1 MKKLR
6 LNHKIYNKQ
15 ERRKNMAKILAYD
28 AEAKQK
34 ILAGV
39 EKLEKAVATTLGPC
53 GKNVMINEYGQIHST
68 RDGVTVA
75 KAIALKDEFE
85 NLGANAIKEVAEK
98 SNIRCG
104 DGTTSST
111 ILAASIYKNGLKYVS
126 FGSNSTQIKNGI
138 KRAADKAVE
147 QVKKLA
153 KPISSKEEIKRV
165 ATVSA
170 NHDIEIGEIIANV
183 MDKIGKDG
191 TIKVEDGNTMELNS
205 KIVEGMVIDQSYV
218 SPYMVTNTETGEAE
232 LDNPWILIANKKLN
246 NIQELLPC
254 LQTVASTKAPLLV
267 IADEIQEDLIATFIV
282 NRLRS
287 GFTTV
292 AIKSPS
298 FGDSRKAMLE
308 DIAILCGGRVVSDE
322 TGTKLEHATPETGIL
337 GRAAKVVVNGES
349 TIIIGGVGDKAKI
362 EERAASLRNSIEA
375 ANISDYDRERLRERL
390 AKLTSGIGII
400 SVGATTEAERK
411 EKRDRVDDA
420 FAASK
425 SAARSGIVPGG
436 GVALLLAKKALAS
449 WMLETEFTG
458 DEEIG
463 ARILFDSLD
472 APAKK
477 ILENAGEDA
486 SLIVGKIG
494 EGANGNGYNVL
505 TKEFVDMVEDGVVD
519 PAEVVINEIQN
530 AASVSGLL
538 LTTDCLIV
546 EEPKKINAAAS
557 QMSAPGMM

>member
-1 MKKLR
+1 
-6 LNHKIYNKQ
+6 
-15 ERRKNMAKILAYD
+15 MAKILAYD

-39 EKLEKAVATTLGPC
+39 EKLERAVSTTLGPC

-75 KAIALKDEFE
+75 KAITLKDEFE

-98 SNIRCG
+98 SNTRCG

-138 KRAADKAVE
+138 KRAADRAVE
-147 QVKKLA
+147 YIKKIA
-153 KPISSKEEIKRV
+153 KPISTKEEIKRV

-170 NHDIEIGEIIANV
+170 NHDSEIGEIIAGV

-191 TIKVEDGNTMELNS
+191 TIKVEDGNTMELHS

-232 LDNPWILIANKKLN
+232 LDNPWILVANKKLN

-254 LQTVASTKAPLLV
+254 LQSVSQSGAPLLV

-282 NRLRS
+282 NRMRS
-287 GFTTV
+287 GFNVV
-292 AIKSPS
+292 AVKSPS
-298 FGDSRKAMLE
+298 YGDSRKEILE
-308 DIAILCGGRVVSDE
+308 DIATLCGGRVVSDE
-322 TGTKLEHATPETGIL
+322 TGTKLENAVPEVGIL
-337 GRAAKVVVNGES
+337 GRASKVVVNKE
-349 TIIIGGVGDKAKI
+349 TTVIIGGAGSKEKI
-362 EERAASLRNSIEA
+362 EERAAGLRKSIEDS
-375 ANISDYDRERLRERL
+375 ANSSEYDREKLKERL

-425 SAARSGIVPGG
+425 AAVRSGIVPGG
-436 GVALLLAKKALAS
+436 GVALLLAKKALAT
-449 WMLETEFTG
+449 WMLETEFAG
-458 DEEIG
+458 DEGIG
-463 ARILFDSLD
+463 ARILFDSLS
-472 APAKK
+472 APAMK

-486 SLIVGKIG
+486 SLIVSKISEG
-494 EGANGNGYNVL
+494 ESGHGYNVL

-538 LTTDCLIV
+538 LTTDCLVV
-546 EEPKKINAAAS
+546 EEPKKQPAVPPMA
-557 QMSAPGMM
+557 

>member
-1 MKKLR
+1 
-6 LNHKIYNKQ
+6 
-15 ERRKNMAKILAYD
+15 MAKILAYD
-28 AEAKQK
+28 SEAKQK

-39 EKLEKAVATTLGPC
+39 EKLERAVATTLGPC
-53 GKNVMINEYGQIHST
+53 GKNVIINEYGQIHST

-75 KAIALKDEFE
+75 KAVTLKDEFE

-98 SNIRCG
+98 SNTRCG

-138 KRAADKAVE
+138 KRAADRAVDE
-147 QVKKLA
+147 IKKLS
-153 KPISSKEEIKRV
+153 KPIATKEEIKRV

-170 NHDIEIGEIIANV
+170 NHDTEIGEIIADV

-205 KIVEGMVIDQSYV
+205 KIMEGMVIDQPYV

-254 LQTVASTKAPLLV
+254 LQTVSATKSPLLV

-292 AIKSPS
+292 AVKSPS
-298 FGDSRKAMLE
+298 YGDSRKAILE

-337 GRAAKVVVNGES
+337 GRAAKVVVNSET
-349 TIIIGGVGDKAKI
+349 TIIIGGAGDKTKI
-362 EERAASLRNSIEA
+362 AERAASLRNSIEA
-375 ANISDYDRERLRERL
+375 TNISDYDREKLQERL

-425 SAARSGIVPGG
+425 AAVRSGIVPGG
-436 GVALLLAKKALAS
+436 GVALLLAKKALAT
-449 WMLETEFTG
+449 WMLETEFAG
-458 DEEIG
+458 DEGIG

-494 EGANGNGYNVL
+494 EGTNGNGYNVL

-546 EEPKKINAAAS
+546 EEPKKINAAAP
-557 QMSAPGMM
+557 QMPAPGMM

>member
-1 MKKLR
+1 
-6 LNHKIYNKQ
+6 
-15 ERRKNMAKILAYD
+15 MAKILAYD
-28 AEAKQK
+28 SEAKQK

-53 GKNVMINEYGQIHST
+53 GKNVIINEYGQIHST

-75 KAIALKDEFE
+75 KAVTLKDEFE

-98 SNIRCG
+98 SNTRCG

-138 KRAADKAVE
+138 KRAATRAVDE
-147 QVKKLA
+147 IKKLA
-153 KPISSKEEIKRV
+153 KPIATKEEIKRV

-170 NHDIEIGEIIANV
+170 NHDTEIGEIIADV

-205 KIVEGMVIDQSYV
+205 KIMEGMVIDQPYV

-254 LQTVASTKAPLLV
+254 LQTVSATKAPLLV

-292 AIKSPS
+292 AVKSPS
-298 FGDSRKAMLE
+298 YGDSRKAILE
-308 DIAILCGGRVVSDE
+308 DIAVLCGGRVVSDE

-349 TIIIGGVGDKAKI
+349 TIIIGGAGSKEKI
-362 EERAASLRNSIEA
+362 AERASSLRNSIEA
-375 ANISDYDRERLRERL
+375 TNVSDYDREKLRERL
-390 AKLTSGIGII
+390 AKLTSGIGVI

-425 SAARSGIVPGG
+425 AAVRSGIVPGG
-436 GVALLLAKKALAS
+436 GVALLLAKKALAT
-449 WMLETEFTG
+449 WMLETEFAG
-458 DEEIG
+458 DEGIG

-494 EGANGNGYNVL
+494 EGDSGNGYNVL
-505 TKEFVDMVEDGVVD
+505 TKEFVDMIEDGVVD

-546 EEPKKINAAAS
+546 EEPKKVSAAVS
-557 QMSAPGMM
+557 QMPAPGMM

>member
-1 MKKLR
+1 
-6 LNHKIYNKQ
+6 
-15 ERRKNMAKILAYD
+15 MAKILAYD
-28 AEAKQK
+28 SEAKQK

-39 EKLEKAVATTLGPC
+39 EKLERAVATTLGPC
-53 GKNVMINEYGQIHST
+53 GKNVIINEYGQIHST

-75 KAIALKDEFE
+75 KAVTLKDEFE

-98 SNIRCG
+98 SNARCG

-138 KRAADKAVE
+138 KRAATRAVDE
-147 QVKKLA
+147 IKKLA
-153 KPISSKEEIKRV
+153 KPIATKEEIKRV

-170 NHDIEIGEIIANV
+170 NHDTEIGEIIADV

-205 KIVEGMVIDQSYV
+205 KIMEGMVIDQPYV

-246 NIQELLPC
+246 TIQELLPC
-254 LQTVASTKAPLLV
+254 LQTVSATKAPLLV

-292 AIKSPS
+292 AVKSPS
-298 FGDSRKAMLE
+298 YGDSRKAILE
-308 DIAILCGGRVVSDE
+308 DIAVLCGGRVVSDE

-337 GRAAKVVVNGES
+337 GKAAKVVVNGES
-349 TIIIGGVGDKAKI
+349 TIIIGGAGSKEKI
-362 EERAASLRNSIEA
+362 AERASSLRNSIEA
-375 ANISDYDRERLRERL
+375 TNVSDYDREKLRERL
-390 AKLTSGIGII
+390 AKLTSGIGVI

-425 SAARSGIVPGG
+425 AAVRSGIVPGG
-436 GVALLLAKKALAS
+436 GVALLLAKKALAT
-449 WMLETEFTG
+449 WMLETEFAG
-458 DEEIG
+458 DEGIG

-494 EGANGNGYNVL
+494 EGTNGNGYNVL
-505 TKEFVDMVEDGVVD
+505 TKEFVDMIEDGVVD

-546 EEPKKINAAAS
+546 EEPKKVAATVP
-557 QMSAPGMM
+557 QMPTPGMM

>member
-1 MKKLR
+1 
-6 LNHKIYNKQ
+6 
-15 ERRKNMAKILAYD
+15 MAKILAYD
-28 AEAKQK
+28 SEAKQK

-53 GKNVMINEYGQIHST
+53 GKNVIINEYGQIHST

-75 KAIALKDEFE
+75 KAVTLKDEFE

-98 SNIRCG
+98 SNTRCG

-138 KRAADKAVE
+138 KRAATRAVDE
-147 QVKKLA
+147 IKKLA
-153 KPISSKEEIKRV
+153 KPIATKEEIKRV

-170 NHDIEIGEIIANV
+170 NHDTEIGEIIADV

-205 KIVEGMVIDQSYV
+205 KIMEGMVIDQPYV

-246 NIQELLPC
+246 TIQELLPC
-254 LQTVASTKAPLLV
+254 LQTVSATKAPLLV

-292 AIKSPS
+292 AVKSPS
-298 FGDSRKAMLE
+298 YGDSRKAILE
-308 DIAILCGGRVVSDE
+308 DIAVLCGGRVVSDE

-337 GRAAKVVVNGES
+337 GKAAKVVVNGES
-349 TIIIGGVGDKAKI
+349 TIIIGGAGSKEKI
-362 EERAASLRNSIEA
+362 AERASSLRNSIEA
-375 ANISDYDRERLRERL
+375 TNVSDYDREKLRERL
-390 AKLTSGIGII
+390 AKLTSGIGVI

-425 SAARSGIVPGG
+425 AAVRSGIVPGG
-436 GVALLLAKKALAS
+436 GVALLLAKKALAT
-449 WMLETEFTG
+449 WMLETEFAG
-458 DEEIG
+458 DEGIG

-494 EGANGNGYNVL
+494 EGTNGNGYNVL
-505 TKEFVDMVEDGVVD
+505 TKEFVDMIEDGVVD

-546 EEPKKINAAAS
+546 EEPKKVAATVP
-557 QMSAPGMM
+557 QMPTPGMM